1 MNRST
6 KIVATAL
13 AAALASSAFVV
24 PSYATN
30 PCVYTGGICHPPKP
44 PKVKHG
50 GGSSATGKI
59 VVGCI
64 FGSALGLITAA
75 LAKGR
80 ILNDKKVELTHD
92 EVWPIAL
99 TCGLATF
106 PVIASFRQQPQTAKV
121 VKARF

>member
-6 KIVATAL
+6 KLVATAL
-13 AAALASSAFVV
+13 ATALASSAFAA
-24 PSYATN
+24 PSYALVPYD
-30 PCVYTGGICHPPKP
+30 PCAYKICKP
-44 PKVKHG
+44 VKRGG

-80 ILNDKKVELTHD
+80 ILNDKKVELTHA

-99 TCGLATF
+99 TCGLAAF
-106 PVIASFRQQPQTAKV
+106 PVIASFRHQQTAPAV
-121 VKARF
+121 MTRY

>member
-13 AAALASSAFVV
+13 AAALASSAFAA
-24 PSYATN
+24 PSFAY
-30 PCVYTGGICHPPKP
+30 
-44 PKVKHG
+44 PKVPVIKKHSGGG

-64 FGSALGLITAA
+64 FGSAFGLIVAA

-80 ILNDKKVELTHD
+80 ILNDKKVELTHA

-106 PVIASFRQQPQTAKV
+106 PVIASFRHQQAAPAVMT
-121 VKARF
+121 RY

>member
-13 AAALASSAFVV
+13 AAALATSTLAA
-24 PSYATN
+24 PSVA
-30 PCVYTGGICHPPKP
+30 H
-44 PKVKHG
+44 PKVIKKFGG

-106 PVIASFRQQPQTAKV
+106 PVIASFRHQAPVQT
-121 VKARF
+121 RY